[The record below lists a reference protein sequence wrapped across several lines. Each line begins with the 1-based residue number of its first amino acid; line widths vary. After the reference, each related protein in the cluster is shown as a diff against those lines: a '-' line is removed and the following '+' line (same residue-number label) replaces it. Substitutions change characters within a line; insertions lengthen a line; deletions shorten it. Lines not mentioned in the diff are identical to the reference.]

1 MKDFI
6 KKNWLRLL
14 LTIACLVADYF
25 VGIIGLLWLAWGLGV
40 DGFLAFGS
48 FVVDSLQEGSSGQDQ
63 VFEGLDSVAGM
74 PWLMGLTSRKEIS
87 IGLSSI
93 F

>member
-48 FVVDSLQEGSSGQDQ
+48 FIVLPALVLPLIWCKKEK
-63 VFEGLDSVAGM
+63 
-74 PWLMGLTSRKEIS
+74 RKKTC
-87 IGLSSI
+87 
-93 F
+93 